1 MKGEIAKIK
10 SVNGRTWKEI
20 EQKYK
25 ENLRALESQI
35 WSQYQDKGHKFNI
48 ELLTED
54 DQAKYFDQAAA
65 LRKERDMA
73 LAQNEYFDK
82 FRIKSIRLEKFKQQR
97 LAYIGVRDEIL
108 LNNKKLK
115 DAKKS
120 LKFLAKNELD
130 PHRIEEILVNSW
142 NQIQAIKLE
151 NETVSKTKFMQM
163 QDSLKAAA
171 QSYNI
176 INPAFNEF
184 KTIQEG
190 GNN

>member
-25 ENLRALESQI
+25 ENLRSLESQI